1 MPSRLASAAAMSTA
15 SVAVAEKSVPQT
27 IGALW
32 FFFTGYRSFFRSRIL
47 NWQQNIVRFVHG
59 RITCGL
65 STKQIVAISGN
76 LKARRRLENKG
87 TLATNSNV
95 FA

>member
-1 MPSRLASAAAMSTA
+1 MSTA

-32 FFFTGYRSFFRSRIL
+32 FFFTGYRFSSVQEFLTGSKTSSDLF
-47 NWQQNIVRFVHG
+47 HD

-76 LKARRRLENKG
+76 LKARHPENKKPF
-87 TLATNSNV
+87 ATNSNV

>member
-1 MPSRLASAAAMSTA
+1 
-15 SVAVAEKSVPQT
+15 VPQT

-32 FFFTGYRSFFRSRIL
+32 FFFTGYRSSVQEFLTGSKTSSDLFMVESTMGY
-47 NWQQNIVRFVHG
+47 QQN
-59 RITCGL
+59 
-65 STKQIVAISGN
+65 IVAISGN

-87 TLATNSNV
+87 ALATNSNV

>member
-1 MPSRLASAAAMSTA
+1 MAAAMSTA

-47 NWQQNIVRFVHG
+47 NRQQDIVRFVMAKS
-59 RITCGL
+59 TCGL
-65 STKQIVAISGN
+65 STQQIVTISGN
-76 LKARRRLENKG
+76 LKARPRLENKR
-87 TLATNSNV
+87 TFATNLKV
-95 FA
+95 LR